1 MAPHELVTA
10 KLPQNETINLSELS
24 AIRFSTSFDPDTQ
37 RIVLHD
43 LTPSTGGQAQRG
55 GRRSIVVD

>member
-1 MAPHELVTA
+1 MPSQDRDEMMMAPIEA
-10 KLPQNETINLSELS
+10 INLSELS
-24 AIRFSTSFDPDTQ
+24 AIRFSTSFDPATQ

-43 LTPSTGGQAQRG
+43 LTPSTGGQAPRG

>member
-1 MAPHELVTA
+1 MSVPPGEV
-10 KLPQNETINLSELS
+10 ISLSELS
-24 AIRFSTSFDPDTQ
+24 AIRFSTSFDPETQ

-43 LTPSTGGQAQRG
+43 LTPSMVGQPQRG

>member
-1 MAPHELVTA
+1 MKLAPSEA
-10 KLPQNETINLSELS
+10 INLSELS
-24 AIRFSTSFDPDTQ
+24 AIRFSTSFDPATQ

-43 LTPSTGGQAQRG
+43 LTPLTGGQAQRG